1 MYQFGNAE
9 NYERKSIMKKI
20 LSAILALTMI
30 LALVAAMGISAS
42 AKEGDILHKINF
54 KNDDK
59 YTFKMFATNGTAD
72 GVSAEVSE
80 DGNAASITVNTKSK
94 RYFYGDV
101 IDGLKIG
108 EGKKYTVEVL
118 ADNSIEGKTA
128 IQNFGVYINGN
139 KEIIDTDYTTITP
152 NNSKYIDSFN
162 ALRGYYGTPEG
173 WNGTPKNTLSRG
185 AGSQIDG
192 LYVSTGSG
200 YVGGIYTPD
209 AEGFCK
215 VSIEVDGY
223 TYRVFIN
230 GEFFDE
236 SYIPLAN
243 NYNDLALIFY
253 VYNGGT
259 VTFKDAVVYEGNI
272 YTAKGFTYPALRE
285 GAESISDG
293 SDAMKLNAKELT
305 MAAYEKAGLGA
316 KLTDI
321 LFKNGTDYA
330 PEMFYFA
337 GTDPIIT
344 VSDDGK
350 QIDFDKPTDASMTD
364 AGQGATWWGGA
375 IGSLE
380 YTADTVYTFTYK
392 VKTNDLRGGSFFNC
406 DETNMSK
413 NLAQHFN
420 FYGNLDGSA
429 NSDMVVCISGTKLI
443 GHETVKT
450 SSYTKFANL
459 DKNIAFDADGYADM
473 AVTVDGYSW
482 SLYYK
487 DAAGEW
493 VLFETYHGTAA
504 EFASAPQVACGVYLY
519 HDMCTLGIKDASLYK
534 GTLTDVANYV
544 PPVETTEPAPETT
557 EPPVSGDTGDSFV
570 VFAIIAAVSVIGV
583 AVVAKKR
590 EN

>member
-1 MYQFGNAE
+1 MYQFGLTE
-9 NYERKSIMKKI
+9 NLERTKIMKRIFSALLSLIMI
-20 LSAILALTMI
+20 LS
-30 LALVAAMGISAS
+30 LVAAMGITAS
-42 AKEGDILHKINF
+42 AKEGDVLHKINF

-59 YTFKMFATNGTAD
+59 YSFKMFCTNGTAD

-80 DGNAASITVNTKSK
+80 DGSAATITVNTKSK

-118 ADNSIEGKTA
+118 ADNSVDGYTA

-139 KEIIDTDYTTITP
+139 KDVVDADYATISVNNTKYTDTL
-152 NNSKYIDSFN
+152 N
-162 ALRGYYGTPEG
+162 AMRGYYGTPEG

-243 NYNDLALIFY
+243 NYDDLALIFY
-253 VYNGGT
+253 VYNAGT

-293 SDAMKLNAKELT
+293 SNAMKLNAKELT

-321 LFKNGTDYA
+321 NFKNGTDYA
-330 PEMFYFA
+330 PDMFNCA
-337 GTDPIIT
+337 GTKPIIT

-392 VKTNDLRGGSFFNC
+392 VKTNELRGGIFFNL

-413 NLAQHFN
+413 NLAQLYN
-420 FYGNLDGSA
+420 FYGNLNGSA
-429 NSDMVVCISGTKLI
+429 DSDMVVCISGTKLT

-450 SSYTKFANL
+450 TSYTKFANL
-459 DKNIAFDADGYADM
+459 EKNIAFDADGYADM

-544 PPVETTEPAPETT
+544 PPVETEPEQTKPAD
-557 EPPVSGDTGDSFV
+557 PVPTGDTALI
-570 VFAIIAAVSVIGV
+570 FAVIAAISVLGV
-583 AVVAKKR
+583 AVVAKRR

>member
-1 MYQFGNAE
+1 MKRIFSALL
-9 NYERKSIMKKI
+9 SLIMI
-20 LSAILALTMI
+20 LS
-30 LALVAAMGISAS
+30 LVAAMGINTS
-42 AKEGDILHKINF
+42 AKEGDVLHKINF

-59 YTFKMFATNGTAD
+59 YSFKMFCTNASAD

-80 DGNAASITVNTKSK
+80 DGSAATITVNTKSK

-139 KEIIDTDYTTITP
+139 KDVIEGDWAAITP
-152 NNSKYIDSFN
+152 NNSKYSDTLN
-162 ALRGYYGTPEG
+162 AMRGYYGTPEG

-185 AGSQIDG
+185 AGGQMPG
-192 LYVSTGSG
+192 LYASTGSG
-200 YVGGIYTPD
+200 YVGGIYEPD

-223 TYRVFIN
+223 TFRVFIN

-236 SYIPLAN
+236 GSIPMAN
-243 NYNDLALIFY
+243 RYNDLALIFY
-253 VYNGGT
+253 VYNAGS

-285 GAESISDG
+285 GAVKDDW
-293 SDAMKLNAKELT
+293 SDAMMLNAKTLT
-305 MAAYEKAGLGA
+305 MDAYAKAGLGA

-321 LFKNGTDYA
+321 NFKNGTDYA
-330 PEMFYFA
+330 PEMLTLA

-350 QIDFDKPTDASMTD
+350 QIDFDKPTDASYTD

-392 VKTNDLRGGSFFNC
+392 VKTNELRGGIFFNL
-406 DETNMSK
+406 DETNMK
-413 NLAQHFN
+413 NNYAQLYN
-420 FYGNLDGSA
+420 FYGNLNGTDA
-429 NSDMVVCISGTKLI
+429 TDMVVCISGTKLT

-450 SSYTKFANL
+450 TSYTKFANL

-519 HDMCTLGIKDASLYK
+519 HDMCTLGIKDAALYK

-544 PPVETTEPAPETT
+544 PPVETEPEVPAD
-557 EPPVSGDTGDSFV
+557 PVPTGDSALIFAV
-570 VFAIIAAVSVIGV
+570 VAVISVIGV
-583 AVVAKKR
+583 ATIAKRR

>member
-1 MYQFGNAE
+1 MKRIFSALL
-9 NYERKSIMKKI
+9 SLIMI
-20 LSAILALTMI
+20 LS
-30 LALVAAMGISAS
+30 LVAAMGINTS
-42 AKEGDILHKINF
+42 AKEGDVLHKINF

-59 YTFKMFATNGTAD
+59 YSFKMFATNASAD

-80 DGNAASITVNTKSK
+80 DGSAATITVNTKSK

-101 IDGLKIG
+101 IEGLKLG

-118 ADNSIEGKTA
+118 ADNSLDGKTA

-139 KEIIDTDYTTITP
+139 KDVIEGDWAAITP
-152 NNSKYIDSFN
+152 NNSKYTDTMN

-185 AGSQIDG
+185 AGSKDYG
-192 LYVSTGSG
+192 LYVSDGTN

-215 VSIEVDGY
+215 VSIEVDGFV
-223 TYRVFIN
+223 YRVFIN

-236 SYIPLAN
+236 GYIPFAN
-243 NYNDLALIFY
+243 NYDDLALIFY
-253 VYNGGT
+253 VYNAGS

-285 GAESISDG
+285 GAVKEDWSG
-293 SDAMKLNAKELT
+293 AMALNAKELT

-321 LFKNGTDYA
+321 NFKNGTDYA
-330 PEMFYFA
+330 PDMFNCA
-337 GTDPIIT
+337 GTTPIIT

-350 QIDFDKPTDASMTD
+350 QIDFEKPTDASMTD

-392 VKTNDLRGGSFFNC
+392 VKTNELRGGIFFNL
-406 DETNMSK
+406 DETNMK
-413 NLAQHFN
+413 YNWAQLYN
-420 FYGNLDGSA
+420 FYGNLNGTDA
-429 NSDMVVCISGTKLI
+429 SDMVVCISGTKLT

-450 SSYTKFANL
+450 TSYTKFANL

-519 HDMCTLGIKDASLYK
+519 HDMCTLGIKDAALYK

-544 PPVETTEPAPETT
+544 PPVEEPET
-557 EPPVSGDTGDSFV
+557 PPPTGDSALV
-570 VFAIIAAVSVIGV
+570 LALIAVIALCGT

>member
-1 MYQFGNAE
+1 
-9 NYERKSIMKKI
+9 MKRIFSALLSLVMI
-20 LSAILALTMI
+20 LS
-30 LALVAAMGISAS
+30 LVAAMGINTS
-42 AKEGDILHKINF
+42 AKEGDVLRKINF

-59 YTFKMFATNGTAD
+59 YSFNMFATNGKAD
-72 GVSAEVSE
+72 GVTAEVSE
-80 DGNAASITVNTKSK
+80 DGSAATVTVITKGK

-101 IDGLKIG
+101 IDGLKLG
-108 EGKKYTVEVL
+108 EGKKYTDEVL
-118 ADNSIEGKTA
+118 ADNSIEGKSA
-128 IQNFGVYINGN
+128 MQNFGVYINGN
-139 KEIIDTDYTTITP
+139 KDVIEGDWAAITP
-152 NNSKYIDSFN
+152 NNSKYTDTMN
-162 ALRGYYGTPEG
+162 AFRGYYGTPEG

-185 AGSQIDG
+185 AGSKDYG
-192 LYVSTGSG
+192 LYVSDGSN

-215 VSIEVDGY
+215 VSIEVDGFV
-223 TYRVFIN
+223 YRVFIN

-236 SYIPLAN
+236 GYIPFAN
-243 NYNDLALIFY
+243 NYDDLALVFY
-253 VYNGGT
+253 VYNAGS

-272 YTAKGFTYPALRE
+272 YSAKGFTYPALRE
-285 GAESISDG
+285 GAVKEDR
-293 SDAMKLNAKELT
+293 SDAMMLNAKELT
-305 MAAYEKAGLGA
+305 MDAYAKAGLGA

-330 PEMFYFA
+330 PKMFTLT

-344 VSDDGK
+344 ISDDGK
-350 QIDFDKPTDASMTD
+350 QIDFDKPTDAGMKD

-392 VKTNDLRGGSFFNC
+392 VKTNDLRGGIFFNL
-406 DETNMSK
+406 DETNMK
-413 NLAQHFN
+413 YNWAQLYN
-420 FYGNLDGSA
+420 FYGNLNGTDA
-429 NSDMVVCISGTKLI
+429 TDMVVCISGTKLT

-450 SSYTKFANL
+450 TSYTKFANL
-459 DKNIAFDADGYADM
+459 EKNIAFDAEGYADM

-519 HDMCTLGIKDASLYK
+519 HDMATLGIKDAALYK

-544 PPVETTEPAPETT
+544 PPVETEPEVPAD
-557 EPPVSGDTGDSFV
+557 PVPTGDSAL
-570 VFAIIAAVSVIGV
+570 VFALIAVISLGGV
-583 AVVAKKR
+583 AVVAKRR

>member
-1 MYQFGNAE
+1 MYQFGFAE
-9 NYERKSIMKKI
+9 NYERTKIMKRI
-20 LSAILALTMI
+20 FSAILALTMV

-59 YTFKMFATNGTAD
+59 YTFKMFATNGKAD
-72 GVSAEVSE
+72 GVTSEVSE
-80 DGNAASITVNTKSK
+80 DGSSATVTVVTNAK

-101 IDGLKIG
+101 IDGLKLG

-118 ADNSIEGKTA
+118 ADNSIEGKSA
-128 IQNFGVYINGN
+128 MQNFGLYINGN
-139 KEIIDTDYTTITP
+139 KDITDADWAAITP
-152 NNSKYIDSFN
+152 NNSKYTDTMN

-173 WNGTPKNTLSRG
+173 WKGTPKNTLSRG
-185 AGSQIDG
+185 AGSKDYG
-192 LYVSTGSG
+192 LYVSDGTN
-200 YVGGIYTPD
+200 YVGGLYTPD
-209 AEGFCK
+209 ADGFCK
-215 VSIEVDGY
+215 VSIEVDGFI
-223 TYRVFIN
+223 YRVFIN

-236 SYIPLAN
+236 GYIPFAN
-243 NYNDLALIFY
+243 NYDDLAVIFY
-253 VYNGGT
+253 VYNAGT

-272 YTAKGFTYPALRE
+272 YSAKGFTYPALRE
-285 GAESISDG
+285 GAVKEDWSN
-293 SDAMKLNAKELT
+293 AMMLNAKELT
-305 MAAYEKAGLGA
+305 MDAYAKAGLGA

-330 PEMFYFA
+330 PKMFNLT

-350 QIDFDKPTDASMTD
+350 QIDFDKPTDASMKD

-392 VKTNDLRGGSFFNC
+392 VKTNDLRGGIFFNL
-406 DETNMSK
+406 DETNMK
-413 NLAQHFN
+413 YNWGQLYN
-420 FYGNLDGSA
+420 FYGNLDGSE
-429 NSDMVVCISGTKLI
+429 NSDMVVCISGTKII

-450 SSYTKFANL
+450 TSYTKFATL
-459 DKNIAFDADGYADM
+459 EKNIAFDAEGYADM

-504 EFASAPQVACGVYLY
+504 EFAGAPQVACGVYLY
-519 HDMCTLGIKDASLYK
+519 HDMCTLGMKDVSLYK

-544 PPVETTEPAPETT
+544 PPVETEPAPETT
-557 EPPVSGDTGDSFV
+557 EPATPPTTGDSTLI
-570 VFAIIAAVSVIGV
+570 FAVIAAISVLGV
-583 AVVAKKR
+583 AVVAKRR
-590 EN
+590 ED

>member
-1 MYQFGNAE
+1 
-9 NYERKSIMKKI
+9 MKRIFSALLSLVMI
-20 LSAILALTMI
+20 LS
-30 LALVAAMGISAS
+30 LVAAMGINTS
-42 AKEGDILHKINF
+42 AKEGDVLRKINF

-59 YTFKMFATNGTAD
+59 YSFNMFATNGKAD
-72 GVSAEVSE
+72 GVTAEVSE
-80 DGNAASITVNTKSK
+80 DGSAATVTVITKSK
-94 RYFYGDV
+94 RYFYGDI
-101 IDGLKIG
+101 IDGLKLG

-118 ADNSIEGKTA
+118 ADNSVAGKDA
-128 IQNFGVYINGN
+128 MQNFGVYINGN
-139 KEIIDTDYTTITP
+139 KDVIEGDWAAITP
-152 NNSKYIDSFN
+152 NNSKYTDTMN
-162 ALRGYYGTPEG
+162 AFRGYYGTPEG

-185 AGSQIDG
+185 AGSKDYG
-192 LYVSTGSG
+192 LYVSDGSN
-200 YVGGIYTPD
+200 YVGDVYTPD

-223 TYRVFIN
+223 IYRVFIN

-236 SYIPLAN
+236 GYIPFAN
-243 NYNDLALIFY
+243 NYDDLALVFY
-253 VYNGGT
+253 VYNAGS

-272 YTAKGFTYPALRE
+272 YSAKGFTYPALRE
-285 GAESISDG
+285 GAVKEDW
-293 SDAMKLNAKELT
+293 SDAMMLNAKELT
-305 MAAYEKAGLGA
+305 MDAYAKAGLGA

-330 PEMFYFA
+330 PKMFNLT

-350 QIDFDKPTDASMTD
+350 QIDFDKPTDANMKD

-392 VKTNDLRGGSFFNC
+392 VKTNDLRGGIFFNL
-406 DETNMSK
+406 DETNMK
-413 NLAQHFN
+413 YNWGQLYN
-420 FYGNLDGSA
+420 FYGNLDGSE
-429 NSDMVVCISGTKLI
+429 NSDMVVCISGTKLK

-450 SSYTKFANL
+450 TSYTKFAAL
-459 DKNIAFDADGYADM
+459 EKNIAFDAEGYADM

-504 EFASAPQVACGVYLY
+504 EFAGAPQVACGVYLY
-519 HDMCTLGIKDASLYK
+519 HDMCTLGVKNAALYK

-544 PPVETTEPAPETT
+544 PPVETEPAPETT
-557 EPPVSGDTGDSFV
+557 EPVTPPTTGDSTL
-570 VFAIIAAVSVIGV
+570 VFAVIAVVALAGV
-583 AVVAKKR
+583 AVVSKR
-590 EN
+590 KEN

>member
-1 MYQFGNAE
+1 MYQFGTTE
-9 NYERKSIMKKI
+9 NMKGKKIMKRFF
-20 LSAILALTMI
+20 SAILALTMI

-59 YTFKMFATNGTAD
+59 YTFNMFATNGKAD
-72 GVSAEVSE
+72 GVTAEVSD
-80 DGNAASITVNTKSK
+80 DGSAATVTVVTKSK

-118 ADNSIEGKTA
+118 ADNSVDGKDA
-128 IQNFGVYINGN
+128 MQNFGLYINGN
-139 KEIIDTDYTTITP
+139 KDVCEADWAAITP
-152 NNSKYIDSFN
+152 NNSKFTDTMN

-185 AGSQIDG
+185 AGSKVPG
-192 LYVSTGSG
+192 LYVSDGTN
-200 YVGGIYTPD
+200 YVGGVYTPD
-209 AEGFCK
+209 ANGFCT

-223 TYRVFIN
+223 IYRVFIN

-236 SYIPLAN
+236 GDIPFAN
-243 NYNDLALIFY
+243 NYDDLAVIFY
-253 VYNGGT
+253 VYNAGS

-272 YTAKGFTYPALRE
+272 YSAKGFTYPALRE
-285 GAESISDG
+285 GAVPADWSG
-293 SDAMKLNAKELT
+293 AAMLNAKELT

-321 LFKNGTDYA
+321 NFKNGTDYA
-330 PEMFYFA
+330 PKMFYLA
-337 GTDPIIT
+337 GTDLIIT
-344 VSDDGK
+344 VSDDGSK
-350 QIDFDKPTDASMTD
+350 IDFEKPTDASYTD

-392 VKTNDLRGGSFFNC
+392 VKTNDLRGGIFFNL
-406 DETNMSK
+406 DETNM
-413 NLAQHFN
+413 NNNYAQLFN
-420 FYGNLDGSA
+420 YYGNLDGSEK
-429 NSDMVVCISGTKLI
+429 SDMVICISGTKLT

-450 SSYTKFANL
+450 TSYTKFNAL
-459 DKNIAFDADGYADM
+459 EKNIAYDAEGYADM
-473 AVTVDGYSW
+473 AVTVDGYTW
-482 SLYYK
+482 NLYYK

-493 VLFETYHGTAA
+493 VLFESFHGTAA
-504 EFASAPQVACGVYLY
+504 EFAGAPQVACGVYIY
-519 HDMCTLGIKDASLYK
+519 HDMATMGMKDVALYK
-534 GTLTDVANYV
+534 GTLTDIANYV
-544 PPVETTEPAPETT
+544 PPVETEPAD
-557 EPPVSGDTGDSFV
+557 PVPTGDSSL
-570 VFAIIAAVSVIGV
+570 VFAIIALISLGAV
-583 AVVAKKR
+583 AVVAKRR